1 MSVAAPTGLS
11 GVGFNALTI
20 YPNATAVIKGGTY
33 DARHIVALGSDIYA
47 GAYGLFVDDDAT
59 ATVCDAEL
67 IKGGNDFQQQGD
79 QTLGLGLTKGAAYV
93 ASGATLNIAGGLFE
107 GGRGIYKEDE
117 EGFISA
123 GSGIFASYQGPEAT
137 KLVITGGKILGG
149 PVNRPSALGG
159 MYRGR
164 AIFMGGAG
172 TVDVF
177 GGQIGDEH
185 TSNAASLKIGYN
197 GLFGDTD
204 GILNIYGG
212 DWPTESQIDVYGFNG
227 GKAFVNIFGTD
238 LQQTTMTDDKD
249 EVEGH
254 LCDGS
259 HFYQQLYGDYTL
271 TVSNDCTGY
280 VERPSFPVCGKS
292 GKSGKSSKS
301 SEGSP

>member
-20 YPNATAVIKGGTY
+20 YPNATAVIKGGTH
-33 DARHIVALGSDIYA
+33 DARHIVAFGADIYA

-79 QTLGLGLTKGAAYV
+79 QTYYLGKGAAYV

-107 GGRGIYKEDE
+107 GGTLIYNEDQPGPA
-117 EGFISA
+117 EGP
-123 GSGIFASYQGPEAT
+123 GIFASYQGPEAT
-137 KLVITGGKILGG
+137 NLVITGGKILGG

-159 MYRGR
+159 MYRGP

-185 TSNAASLKIGYN
+185 TSNAASLEIGYN

-212 DWPTESQIDVYGFNG
+212 DWPTESQINVYGYDG
-227 GKAFVNIFGTD
+227 AQAFVNIFGKD
-238 LQQTTMTDDKD
+238 LQQTTTTDDKD
-249 EVEGH
+249 EVEGR
-254 LCDGS
+254 LCDGTYF
-259 HFYQQLYGDYTL
+259 HQEIFGDYTL
-271 TVSNDCTGY
+271 TVTNDCTGY
-280 VERPSFPVCGKS
+280 VARPSFPVCGKS

-301 SEGSP
+301 SKSSP